1 MHCDTGVAGT
11 HEQHVAYAGGR
22 WKRTAEDA
30 LIASNVLSRE
40 TGPAVAVGVAV
51 GATDGAAD
59 GPGRRNAV
67 MDIAA
72 APPLRPSGDTGASAR
87 PSAMPPP
94 LRERAARAR
103 RSA

>member
-1 MHCDTGVAGT
+1 
-11 HEQHVAYAGGR
+11 
-22 WKRTAEDA
+22 
-30 LIASNVLSRE
+30 VLSRE

-72 APPLRPSGDTGASAR
+72 GPALRPSGDAGAS
-87 PSAMPPP
+87 MPPP
-94 LRERAARAR
+94 LRERAVRAR